1 MTSQPPWRRSSYCEA
16 NGCFEVAP
24 MDQYALLRDSKDP
37 NGPQLRFSREV
48 WNEFVDAIKRGDLE
62 G

>member
-1 MTSQPPWRRSSYCEA
+1 
-16 NGCFEVAP
+16 